1 MIIYKERGESDKFIQ
16 LNLEF

>member
-1 MIIYKERGESDKFIQ
+1 MDRFIQ